1 MDKAH
6 IQAIVEGRDYKAPL
20 KAINETVEGLV
31 HCALVVR
38 ESEHGVLLTPEAR
51 ALDAIG
57 VQVERELRNR
67 KEMILALTDRLN
79 TVEAELKAALNRM
92 DEMNKAAAYAMA
104 PQELPGQTTV
114 ELQA

>member
-67 KEMILALTDRLN
+67 ANMIRALNDKLAT
-79 TVEAELKAALNRM
+79 TEAELAYTRAALPTNTQPVV
-92 DEMNKAAAYAMA
+92 EMA
-104 PQELPGQTTV
+104 LPT
-114 ELQA
+114 ADA